1 MSGLIS
7 SLLANSKALSAQSL
21 GVETAGRNMANVNN
35 ANYARQRVELGDH
48 GTIMTGTGPVGTGV
62 EAIGV
67 TQLRDSLLDQ
77 QVLREVSLKAALDT
91 SQSGLQKAQAGLGEQ
106 IDNASSSDSSSSAT
120 DGSHGIAASL
130 TNFFNAFQSFA
141 GNPTDVGE
149 RQTLVQQAGILT
161 DRIQLTD
168 TRLSQTQSDLTA
180 QATGDVATVNTDLQN
195 IAELND
201 QIARFE
207 RNAPGSAV
215 DLRDKRQAALEDL
228 AGKISFESCPQPG
241 VAGQIQVFAYDSAGA
256 KVVLVDGTN
265 VTGPLTF
272 DGTNVQAGAT
282 PTTLALSGGSIKGAL
297 DTRDGAVQT
306 LRNNIDTLAAQL
318 VSSVNTAYN
327 PTGATGYFFDPT
339 GTTAGSIQLA
349 GGLTASN
356 LKASDGGAAG
366 DNTVA
371 LAVANLANR
380 KFSVAGGDLIDGTL
394 SQHYSSAVTDL
405 GQTLSGVNSRVSDE
419 TNIETLVRAQRD
431 AVSGVSLDEETADL
445 MKYQRAFQASSRVI
459 QSIDS
464 MLDTVINKLG
474 S

>member
-7 SLLANSKALSAQSL
+7 SLAANSKALSAQAL
-21 GVETAGRNMANVNN
+21 GMEVAGRNMANVNN
-35 ANYARQRVELGDH
+35 ANYARESVQLGDR
-48 GTIMTGTGPVGTGV
+48 GTFMTATGPESTGV
-62 EAIGV
+62 EAMGV
-67 TQLRDSLLDQ
+67 TQVRDGLLDQ

-91 SQSGLQKAQAGLGEQ
+91 SQSGLQNAQAGLGEQ
-106 IDNASSSDSSSSAT
+106 IDSASTSSPST
-120 DGSHGIAASL
+120 TGGSNGISASL
-130 TNFFNAFQSFA
+130 TNFFNAFQSLA
-141 GNPTDVGE
+141 GNPTDVGQ
-149 RQTLVQQAGILT
+149 RQTLVQEAGILT

-168 TRLSQTQSDLTA
+168 TRLAQNQSDLTT

-195 IAELND
+195 IADLN
-201 QIARFE
+201 QKIAQFE
-207 RNAPGSAV
+207 VNNPGTAT
-215 DLRDKRQAALEDL
+215 DLRNERQAALEDL
-228 AGKISFESCPQPG
+228 AGKMSFETSPQPG
-241 VAGQIQVFAYDSAGA
+241 VAGQIQVFAYDGTGA
-256 KVVLVDGTN
+256 KVVLVDGQN
-265 VTGPLTF
+265 VTGPVTF

-318 VSSVNTAYN
+318 VTSVNSAYN
-327 PTGATGYFFDPT
+327 PTGTTGNFFDPA
-339 GTTAGSIQLA
+339 GTTAGTIQLVA
-349 GGLTASN
+349 GLTATN

-371 LAVANLANR
+371 LAVANLANQT
-380 KFSVAGGDLIDGTL
+380 FSVAGGDLIDGTL
-394 SQHYSSAVTDL
+394 SQHFSSAVTDL

-419 TNIETLVRAQRD
+419 ANIEKLVRAQRD

-459 QSIDS
+459 QTIDS
-464 MLDTVINKLG
+464 MLNTVINGLM

>member
-1 MSGLIS
+1 MSGLLS
-7 SLLANSKALSAQSL
+7 SLAANSKALSAQAL
-21 GVETAGRNMANVNN
+21 GVEVAGRNMANVNN
-35 ANYARQRVELGDH
+35 TNYARQRVLLGDR
-48 GTIMTGTGPVGTGV
+48 GTIMTATGPESSGV
-62 EAIGV
+62 EAMGV

-77 QVLREVSLKAALDT
+77 QVLREVSLKAALNT

-106 IDNASSSDSSSSAT
+106 IDSASNITDTAT
-120 DGSHGIAASL
+120 GGSHGIAASL
-130 TNFFNAFQSFA
+130 TNFFNAFQSLA

-168 TRLSQTQSDLTA
+168 TRLAQTQSDLTA

-195 IAELND
+195 IADLNA
-201 QIARFE
+201 QIARLE
-207 RNAPGSAV
+207 VNAPGSAV
-215 DLRDKRQAALEDL
+215 DLRDERQAALEDL
-228 AGKISFESCPQPG
+228 AGKISFETRPQPG
-241 VAGQIQVFAYDSAGA
+241 HAGQLQVFAYDATGA
-256 KVVLVDGTN
+256 EVVLVDGKN
-265 VTGPLTF
+265 VTGPVTF
-272 DGTNVQAGAT
+272 NGTNVQAGAV

-306 LRNNIDTLAAQL
+306 LRDNIDKLAAQM
-318 VSSVNTAYN
+318 VTSVNAAYN
-327 PTGATGYFFDPT
+327 PTGTTGNFFDPA
-339 GTTAGSIQLA
+339 GTTAASIQLA
-349 GGLTASN
+349 AGLTAAN

-371 LAVANLANR
+371 LAVANIANQT
-380 KFSVAGGDLIDGTL
+380 FSVAGGDLIDGTL

-419 TNIETLVRAQRD
+419 ENIEKLVRAQRD

-459 QSIDS
+459 QTIDS
-464 MLDTVINKLG
+464 LLDTVINKL
-474 S
+474 

>member
-1 MSGLIS
+1 MSGLLS
-7 SLLANSKALSAQSL
+7 SLAANSKALSAQAL
-21 GVETAGRNMANVNN
+21 GVEVAGRNMANVNN
-35 ANYARQRVELGDH
+35 TNYARQRVLLGDR
-48 GTIMTGTGPVGTGV
+48 GTIMTASGPEGTGV
-62 EAIGV
+62 EAMGV

-77 QVLREVSLKAALDT
+77 QVLREVSLKAALNT

-106 IDNASSSDSSSSAT
+106 IDSTSSSASST
-120 DGSHGIAASL
+120 SGADGSHGIAASL

-168 TRLSQTQSDLTA
+168 TRLAQTQSDLTA

-195 IAELND
+195 IADLNA
-201 QIARFE
+201 QIARLE
-207 RNAPGSAV
+207 VNAPGSAV
-215 DLRDKRQAALEDL
+215 DLRDERQAALEDL
-228 AGKISFESCPQPG
+228 AGKISFETRPQPG
-241 VAGQIQVFAYDSAGA
+241 HAGQLQVFAYDATGA
-256 KVVLVDGTN
+256 EVVLVDGKN
-265 VTGPLTF
+265 VTGPVTIN
-272 DGTNVQAGAT
+272 GTNVQAGAV

-297 DTRDGAVQT
+297 DTRDGAVQP
-306 LRNNIDTLAAQL
+306 LRDNIDKLAAQM
-318 VSSVNTAYN
+318 VTSVNAAYN
-327 PTGATGYFFDPT
+327 PTGTTGNFFDPA
-339 GTTAGSIQLA
+339 GTTAASIQLA
-349 GGLTASN
+349 AGLTAAN

-371 LAVANLANR
+371 LAVANIANQT
-380 KFSVAGGDLIDGTL
+380 FSVAGGDLIDGTL

-419 TNIETLVRAQRD
+419 ENIEKLVRAQRD

-459 QSIDS
+459 QTIDS
-464 MLDTVINKLG
+464 LLDTVINKL
-474 S
+474 

>member
-1 MSGLIS
+1 MSGLLS
-7 SLLANSKALSAQSL
+7 SLAANSKALSAQAL
-21 GVETAGRNMANVNN
+21 GVEVAGRNMANVNN
-35 ANYARQRVELGDH
+35 TNYARQRVLLGDR
-48 GTIMTGTGPVGTGV
+48 GTIMTASGPEGTGV
-62 EAIGV
+62 EAMGV

-77 QVLREVSLKAALDT
+77 QVLREVSLKAALNT

-106 IDNASSSDSSSSAT
+106 IDSTSSSASST
-120 DGSHGIAASL
+120 SGADGSHGIAASL

-168 TRLSQTQSDLTA
+168 TRLAQTQSDLTA

-195 IAELND
+195 IADLNA
-201 QIARFE
+201 QIARLE
-207 RNAPGSAV
+207 VNAPGSAV
-215 DLRDKRQAALEDL
+215 DLRDERQAALEDL
-228 AGKISFESCPQPG
+228 AGKISFETRPQPG
-241 VAGQIQVFAYDSAGA
+241 HAGQLQVFAYDATGA
-256 KVVLVDGTN
+256 EVVLVDGKN
-265 VTGPLTF
+265 VTGPVTF
-272 DGTNVQAGAT
+272 NGTNVQAGAV

-306 LRNNIDTLAAQL
+306 LRDNIDKLAAQM
-318 VSSVNTAYN
+318 VTSVNAAYN
-327 PTGATGYFFDPT
+327 PTGTTGNFFDPA
-339 GTTAGSIQLA
+339 GTTAASIQLA
-349 GGLTASN
+349 AGLTAAN

-371 LAVANLANR
+371 LAVANIANQT
-380 KFSVAGGDLIDGTL
+380 FSVAGGDLIDGTL

-419 TNIETLVRAQRD
+419 ENIEKLVRAQRD

-459 QSIDS
+459 QTIDS
-464 MLDTVINKLG
+464 LLDTVINKL
-474 S
+474 

>member
-7 SLLANSKALSAQSL
+7 SLLANSKALSAQSR

-35 ANYARQRVELGDH
+35 ANYARQRVELGDR
-48 GTIMTGTGPVGTGV
+48 GTVMTGTGPEGTGV
-62 EAIGV
+62 EAMGV

-77 QVLREVSLKAALDT
+77 QVLREVSLKAALGT
-91 SQSGLQKAQAGLGEQ
+91 SQAGLQKAQAGLGEQ
-106 IDNASSSDSSSSAT
+106 IDSASSNSTSSAT

-130 TNFFNAFQSFA
+130 TNFFNAFQSLA

-149 RQTLVQQAGILT
+149 RQTLIQQAGILT

-168 TRLSQTQSDLTA
+168 TRLAQTQSDLTA
-180 QATGDVATVNTDLQN
+180 QAAGDVATVNTDLQN
-195 IAELND
+195 IANLND

-207 RNAPGSAV
+207 INAPGSAV
-215 DLRDKRQAALEDL
+215 DLRDERQAALEDL
-228 AGKISFESCPQPG
+228 AGKISFETCPQPG
-241 VAGQIQVFAYDSAGA
+241 VAGQIQVFAYDGTGA
-256 KVVLVDGTN
+256 KVVLVNGKN
-265 VTGPLTF
+265 VTGPVTF

-318 VSSVNTAYN
+318 VTSVNAAYN

-405 GQTLSGVNSRVSDE
+405 GQTLSGVNSRVSDQ
-419 TNIETLVRAQRD
+419 TNIEKLVRAQRD

-445 MKYQRAFQASSRVI
+445 MKYQRAFQASARVI
-459 QSIDS
+459 QTIDG
-464 MLDTVINKLG
+464 MLDTIINRLG